1 MLIGR
6 EVGKKVT
13 FRELLTTQSGDLR
26 EGFKALSPEVRDVLV
41 SKHQQEKED
50 KENMPKRVSNAAM
63 LKAIYSQVE
72 VVSDIVSVR
81 ITSLTCF

>member
-13 FRELLTTQSGDLR
+13 FQKLLMTQLGDIRE
-26 EGFKALSPEVRDVLV
+26 EFKALSPEVRDVLV

-50 KENMPKRVSNAAM
+50 KENVPKRVSHTAM
-63 LKAIYSQVE
+63 SKAIYLQVE
-72 VVSDIVSVR
+72 LVSDTVNVH

>member
-13 FRELLTTQSGDLR
+13 FKKLLTTQSGNLQK
-26 EGFKALSPEVRDVLV
+26 EFKDLSPEARDELV

-50 KENMPKRVSNAAM
+50 NKNVPKRISNTAM
-63 LKAIYSQVE
+63 LKVIYSQVE
-72 VVSDIVSVR
+72 HVTDIISVH